1 MIVSLIGL
9 LYVFL
14 ALLVIGGA
22 LLGFYFLLALIP
34 PLAYLEGRRII
45 RRRKRLTRRPD
56 ATSRSFG

>member
-14 ALLVIGGA
+14 ALLAIGGA

-34 PLAYLEGRRII
+34 PWLIWKAAG
-45 RRRKRLTRRPD
+45 
-56 ATSRSFG
+56 